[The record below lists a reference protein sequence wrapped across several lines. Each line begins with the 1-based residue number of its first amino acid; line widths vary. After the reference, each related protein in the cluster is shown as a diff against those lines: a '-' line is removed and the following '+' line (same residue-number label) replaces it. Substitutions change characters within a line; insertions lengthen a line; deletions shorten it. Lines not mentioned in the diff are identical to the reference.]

1 MELKN
6 ETRESF
12 IFHAEYI
19 ADIPEELQPQYAMYT
34 INYALKGTEPEL
46 ADWRDIKMWNA
57 IKSRIDAEAEQYEA
71 TIKARAAAGRNH
83 KGNQYT
89 KKNQEELQ
97 PEEPNGTNKN
107 DLEQSGTKWNKVEQ
121 NGTNG
126 TVYEFEFES
135 EFENESERENES
147 VTENAPRRESPPL
160 QAYARKIFDIFHE
173 AGLPCAR
180 NNPVSFLMRDFKN
193 GMAYIHKTYG
203 PLHSD
208 EVIGACENYART
220 VNNPASFIT
229 GKYSFDR
236 FVTFKNFVDFLPANF
251 SMDNFIDRK
260 AQTTA
265 AVPKPK
271 KWQEECPDCHEKAL
285 EWSNELE
292 KYVCAKCGKTY
303 TYEQKQEA
311 ENGKH

>member
-19 ADIPEELQPQYAMYT
+19 EDLPEENKAEFLMYIYEYA
-34 INYALKGTEPEL
+34 IKGIEPEL
-46 ADWRDIKMWNA
+46 SSFAKSVWLKIKR
-57 IKSRIDAEAEQYEA
+57 RIDGEAEAWEE
-71 TIKARAAAGRNH
+71 
-83 KGNQYT
+83 T
-89 KKNQEELQ
+89 KKQRSESGKLGGQRSGEARRNKTKQNEAPLQ
-97 PEEPNGTNKN
+97 IDEANEAP
-107 DLEQSGTKWNKVEQ
+107 LQ
-121 NGTNG
+121 NAKQDEANEA
-126 TVYEFEFES
+126 VSVFVS
-135 EFENESERENES
+135 EFVNESESEIES
-147 VTENAPRRESPPL
+147 VPETTAPMRESPSL
-160 QAYARKIFDIFHE
+160 QAYAQKIFNIFHE

-193 GMAYIHKTYG
+193 GMAYIRKTYG

-208 EVIGACENYART
+208 EIIGACENYART

-251 SMDNFIDRK
+251 AMDNFIDRK
-260 AQTTA
+260 AQTAA
-265 AVPKPK
+265 AVPKTK
-271 KWQEECPDCHEKAL
+271 KWQEECPACHEKAL
-285 EWSNELE
+285 EWSNKLE
-292 KYVCAKCGKTY
+292 KYVCEKCGKTY
-303 TYEQKQEA
+303 TYEEKQEA

>member
-19 ADIPEELQPQYAMYT
+19 EDLPKEAKAQFLMYVY
-34 INYALKGTEPEL
+34 NYGIHGTVPEL
-46 ADWRDIKMWNA
+46 TGFEKTAWIK
-57 IKSRIDAEAEQYEA
+57 IQRRIDTDIEQYEA
-71 TIKARAAAGRNH
+71 TIKARSEAGKKH
-83 KGNQYT
+83 TGNQYT
-89 KKNQEELQ
+89 RAKQTQEEPQSSDSLEMEQ
-97 PEEPNGTNKN
+97 NGTERNKM
-107 DLEQSGTKWNKVEQ
+107 EQ

-126 TVYEFEFES
+126 TVFVFDNEFVNEH
-135 EFENESERENES
+135 ENETES
-147 VTENAPRRESPPL
+147 DAQNAPRRESPPL
-160 QAYARKIFDIFHE
+160 QAYAQKIFNIFHE

-193 GMAYIHKTYG
+193 GMAYIRKTYG

-208 EVIGACENYART
+208 EIIGACENYART

-251 SMDNFIDRK
+251 AMDNFIDRK

-285 EWSNELE
+285 EWSNKLE

-303 TYEQKQEA
+303 TYEEKQEA
-311 ENGKH
+311 ENGKQ

>member
-19 ADIPEELQPQYAMYT
+19 ADIPEELQPQYAMYA
-34 INYALKGTEPEL
+34 INYALKGIEPEL
-46 ADWRDIKMWNA
+46 TDWRDIKMWNA
-57 IKSRIDAEAEQYEA
+57 IKSRIDGEAEQYEA

-89 KKNQEELQ
+89 RKNQEEPQ
-97 PEEPNGTNKN
+97 NPNNN
-107 DLEQSGTKWNKVEQ
+107 DLEQNGTKWNKAEQ

-126 TVYEFEFES
+126 TVFEFES
-135 EFENESERENES
+135 EFEHESERETES
-147 VTENAPRRESPPL
+147 DAENAPRRETPSL
-160 QAYARKIFDIFHE
+160 QAYAQKILNIFHE

-180 NNPVSFLMRDFKN
+180 NNLISFLQRDFKN

-220 VNNPASFIT
+220 VNDPASFIT

-236 FVTFKNFVDFLPANF
+236 FVTFKNFVDFLPANYNPE
-251 SMDNFIDRK
+251 NFIDTK
-260 AQTTA
+260 KTTSA
-265 AVPKPK
+265 DPPEK
-271 KWQEECPDCHEKAL
+271 KSWKDKCPACGVRALVWDNEMQKYRCWACGHEYEYEEVKR
-285 EWSNELE
+285 
-292 KYVCAKCGKTY
+292 
-303 TYEQKQEA
+303 
-311 ENGKH
+311 

>member
-19 ADIPEELQPQYAMYT
+19 EDLPEENKAEFLMY
-34 INYALKGTEPEL
+34 IYNYAIKGIEPEL
-46 ADWRDIKMWNA
+46 SSFAKTAWIK
-57 IKSRIDAEAEQYEA
+57 IKRRIDLERELYEKKCSNLKQKQANKEQMK
-71 TIKARAAAGRNH
+71 KASDTDNTPSDTDNEVSDTE
-83 KGNQYT
+83 KGSSET
-89 KKNQEELQ
+89 EKAKSDGE
-97 PEEPNGTNKN
+97 
-107 DLEQSGTKWNKVEQ
+107 
-121 NGTNG
+121 
-126 TVYEFEFES
+126 YEFEFES
-135 EFENESERENES
+135 EFEHESERETES
-147 VTENAPRRESPPL
+147 DAEKAPRRESPSL
-160 QAYARKIFDIFHE
+160 QAYAQKIFNIFHE

-180 NNPVSFLMRDFKN
+180 NNMISFLQRDFKN
-193 GMAYIHKTYG
+193 GMAYIRKTYG

-208 EVIGACENYART
+208 EIIGACENYART

-251 SMDNFIDRK
+251 AMDNFIDRK
-260 AQTTA
+260 GQTAA
-265 AVPKPK
+265 AVPKTK

-285 EWSNELE
+285 EWSNKLE

-311 ENGKH
+311 ANGKH